1 MLLSELSQFR
11 KATYSCF
18 QLFEILEKA
27 KLEKVKRS
35 VIVRVRSR
43 EMNRQSTEDSKESEN
58 TLYKR
63 VKGIRHH
70 GASLMTQRGKNL
82 PAMQET

>member
-1 MLLSELSQFR
+1 MLRTELSQSR
-11 KATYSCF
+11 KATYLCF

-43 EMNRQSTEDSKESEN
+43 EMNRQSREDS
-58 TLYKR
+58 
-63 VKGIRHH
+63 
-70 GASLMTQRGKNL
+70 
-82 PAMQET
+82 

>member
-1 MLLSELSQFR
+1 MLRTELSQSR
-11 KATYSCF
+11 KATYLCF

-43 EMNRQSTEDSKESEN
+43 EMNRQSTEDFKGSEN
-58 TLYKR
+58 TLYNI
-63 VKGIRHH
+63 VKDIRHH
-70 GASLMTQRGKNL
+70 EASLINQKVKNP